1 MVTQSPDL
9 ARGHARPLRLGAFAG
24 TVTSA
29 SDAPG
34 CMAHFDKK
42 EYYYN
47 SHVTGHVRANEFK
60 ICVTSQKAPTTTNP
74 PTKAPTGDSLPRCL
88 PPAL

>member
-1 MVTQSPDL
+1 
-9 ARGHARPLRLGAFAG
+9 
-24 TVTSA
+24 
-29 SDAPG
+29 
-34 CMAHFDKK
+34 MAHFDKK

-60 ICVTSQKAPTTTNP
+60 ICVTSQKASTTTKF
-74 PTKAPTGDSLPRCL
+74 PTKAPTTKGDSLLRCL